1 MASLPDPLDTL
12 SPDAKRVYD
21 KITSKRGAVRG
32 PFASLMH
39 APSLAERV
47 GDLGEYLR
55 FGSAL
60 PRRVSE
66 FATLVTVRQWRQQF
80 EWIVHAG
87 LAMKDLGWV

>member
-47 GDLGEYLR
+47 GDLGSTCA
-55 FGSAL
+55 SAR
-60 PRRVSE
+60 PCP
-66 FATLVTVRQWRQQF
+66 ATSASWPS
-80 EWIVHAG
+80 
-87 LAMKDLGWV
+87 